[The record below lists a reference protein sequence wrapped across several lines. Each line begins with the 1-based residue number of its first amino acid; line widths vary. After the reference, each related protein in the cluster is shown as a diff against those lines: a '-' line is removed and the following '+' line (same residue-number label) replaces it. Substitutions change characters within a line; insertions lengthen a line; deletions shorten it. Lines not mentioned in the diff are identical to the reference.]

1 MGGWHKE
8 ESFSD
13 YAVLYGEMLLYQ
25 ILPWT
30 STGQTAVWPDAFN
43 IRPFTVM
50 KICQSWFKIFQM
62 LNKPKNIK
70 RL

>member
-13 YAVLYGEMLLYQ
+13 YAVLYGGMLLYQ

-30 STGQTAVWPDAFN
+30 STGHTSVWPDAFN

-50 KICQSWFKIFQM
+50 KKLVQNFPNAK
-62 LNKPKNIK
+62 
-70 RL
+70 